1 MSFVTVGG
9 EASSR
14 PTFFE
19 LVAADRLL
27 PSLKAAIT
35 YSLSVRRMGCETA
48 RLCSAP
54 RSDGLAS

>member
-9 EASSR
+9 GASSS

-27 PSLKAAIT
+27 PSLKAAIS
-35 YSLSVRRMGCETA
+35 YSLSVREEYGDLVMDLRAGSPGVG
-48 RLCSAP
+48 R
-54 RSDGLAS
+54 